1 MDIIEGEEQC
11 MQFHVGSCKQY
22 EALRIRK
29 PRKRCKSWNHNSKIP
44 IDEDLG
50 NVENFVS
57 GESVICL
64 SRDGNQLIGNL
75 ISEVN
80 GTVFKFSGLKS
91 KDDPGLAEYGKSL
104 NSQGESPAEP
114 ELDVSD
120 ELLVVGTSPRI
131 LELVRSRS
139 DRSTP
144 SMSSDSSNDTI
155 EPFGDLNLDDV
166 DDMSDDITAMNDKIG
181 EKTISYFDI
190 SVNDM
195 DTGLKHDVPN
205 VKCSQIRRD
214 KHKKSREDICK
225 LSNITNKFKF
235 NSTRRLHGDRAEMI
249 LHKQFGPR
257 YSGKNY
263 IVFKGEMAF
272 CFKYPIC
279 YPKSDVNETKWC
291 L

>member
-1 MDIIEGEEQC
+1 MEI
-11 MQFHVGSCKQY
+11 
-22 EALRIRK
+22 
-29 PRKRCKSWNHNSKIP
+29 N
-44 IDEDLG
+44 G
-50 NVENFVS
+50 N
-57 GESVICL
+57 
-64 SRDGNQLIGNL
+64 
-75 ISEVN
+75 
-80 GTVFKFSGLKS
+80 VFKFSGVKN
-91 KDDPGLAEYGKSL
+91 KDDPGLAEYGQRL
-104 NSQGESPAEP
+104 DSQGESPGEP
-114 ELDVSD
+114 EMVSD

-131 LELVRSRS
+131 LELVHSTN
-139 DRSTP
+139 RSTP
-144 SMSSDSSNDTI
+144 SMSSDSSIDTI

-166 DDMSDDITAMNDKIG
+166 DDLSDDINAMNDKI
-181 EKTISYFDI
+181 
-190 SVNDM
+190 
-195 DTGLKHDVPN
+195 
-205 VKCSQIRRD
+205 D
-214 KHKKSREDICK
+214 KQKKSRDDICK